1 MNPVERRTLQI
12 APERRSAW
20 IDPFDP
26 VVSELIE
33 RDADERAR
41 LRRAGVVVA
50 VVAHVLAFFITFPE
64 IERLASAASE
74 PPQAYKLDMVQLAPP
89 EPVRQS
95 APPPPPDARKVPV
108 PDPTPDE
115 PEPQFESVES
125 HVHDD
130 VADVPMEMLVTVPE
144 GPPRRASIGP
154 VLDVTE
160 GIDPPVRIFAPQ
172 PYFPEEARRS
182 GLQGSVI
189 LQTVIDTNGSV
200 VDITVLRGLA
210 GGLTEAAVE
219 AVSRWRFEPARR
231 NGSPVAVRYVVR
243 VGFSLQ

>member
-1 MNPVERRTLQI
+1 LQI

-33 RDADERAR
+33 RDAAERSR
-41 LRRAGVVVA
+41 IRRAGMVVA
-50 VVAHVLAFFITFPE
+50 IVAHVLAFLITFPE
-64 IERLASAASE
+64 IERLATAASE

-95 APPPPPDARKVPV
+95 APPPPDARRVPV

-115 PEPQFESVES
+115 PEPRFESVES
-125 HVHDD
+125 HVHNELSE
-130 VADVPMEMLVTVPE
+130 VPMELVVDVPE

-172 PYFPEEARRS
+172 PVFPEEARRS
-182 GLQGSVI
+182 GVQGSVI
-189 LQTVIDTNGSV
+189 LQTIINTNGSV
-200 VDITVLRGLA
+200 VDIIVLRGLA

-231 NGSPVAVRYVVR
+231 DGTPVAVRYVVR
-243 VGFSLQ
+243 VGFTLQ